1 MHTAYAQELIA
12 VILQL
17 KRQQELSIN
26 ELNNH
31 LGAIAGQLERI
42 ANDIAIN
49 VHERDR
55 WKGDK

>member
-1 MHTAYAQELIA
+1 MAYEDIVVALDRFQE
-12 VILQL
+12 
-17 KRQQELSIN
+17 KQERSLD

>member
-1 MHTAYAQELIA
+1 MENEDVVTAIQQLRLGQEKIGD
-12 VILQL
+12 
-17 KRQQELSIN
+17 

-31 LGAIAGQLERI
+31 LGAIAGQLEKI

-49 VHERDR
+49 VHKRDR